1 MQSSTWKGYT
11 RTMKNPGKYEST
23 LAATVKS
30 LNLEAHMDKANFLE
44 LREAACKL
52 DQLRVDLADCSRR
65 LAKRCTSFADD
76 IEDGRAHMSP
86 PTGSSLVDDIADK
99 SATLNEKTTVFPTL
113 LRLVLGPDGSKEFF
127 RLLRGV

>member
-1 MQSSTWKGYT
+1 
-11 RTMKNPGKYEST
+11 MKTPDKYEST
-23 LAATVKS
+23 LEATIKS
-30 LNLEAHMDKANFLE
+30 LGLEAHADKPHFLG
-44 LREAACKL
+44 LREAAYKL
-52 DQLRVDLADCSRR
+52 DQLRVELADCSRR

-99 SATLNEKTTVFPTL
+99 SATLNEKTTAFPTL